1 MARVVISDIQTTT
14 TISEIKPT
22 ITAENISNGT
32 STVSNIALGLMM
44 SAATI
49 SPLVTVSDLTP
60 ISSGIVSVDYA
71 KVVTVTDILPFRLTI
86 TNIGIEGY
94 RQDNPPGIGVQ
105 VIGFSNYIL

>member
-1 MARVVISDIQTTT
+1 MARVVISEIQGNTV
-14 TISEIKPT
+14 ISEIKPT
-22 ITAENISNGT
+22 ITAQNVSQGT

-49 SPLVTVSDLTP
+49 SPLITVSDLAPT
-60 ISSGIVSVDYA
+60 SSGVISVDYA
-71 KVVTVTDILPFRLTI
+71 KTVTLTDILPFRISI

-94 RQDNPPGIGVQ
+94 RQNNPPGIGVQ